1 MRDARLLAWV
11 LAQPEKSGA
20 LLPDQWRAVL
30 AMAQAEGLLSVLAE
44 RLEGQTCPDGI
55 ASALTAVEQEKTAK
69 FSIAQICLEAERL
82 FVTLDL
88 DGGLKVL
95 WQMDLALRQSSEAPN
110 FWQDLLTLSRERGV
124 TLAVSRA
131 MRLCHHFFQTP
142 VDPFLAW
149 QGRRNDIFF
158 VGRLLA
164 RDGEGQER
172 ARWLRLAFRIL
183 RSWRQS
189 VVLRVKQGGA
199 GLAQDHQN
207 GR

>member
-20 LLPDQWRAVL
+20 LLPRQWRAVL
-30 AMAQAEGLLSVLAE
+30 AMAQAEGLLSALAE
-44 RLEGQTCPDGI
+44 RLEGHDCPDEI
-55 ASALTAVEQEKTAK
+55 VSALTAVEREKTARL
-69 FSIAQICLEAERL
+69 SIAQLCSEAERL
-82 FVTLDL
+82 FVAFDL
-88 DGGLKVL
+88 DGGLKAL
-95 WQMDLALRQSSEAPN
+95 WQIDMAVRHSTDAAG
-110 FWQDLLTLSRERGV
+110 FWLDLLEYSRGTGV

-131 MRLCHHFFQTP
+131 MRLCHHLFQTP
-142 VDPFLAW
+142 VDPYLAW

-183 RSWRQS
+183 RSWRQRRRS
-189 VVLRVKQGGA
+189 ER
-199 GLAQDHQN
+199 
-207 GR
+207 